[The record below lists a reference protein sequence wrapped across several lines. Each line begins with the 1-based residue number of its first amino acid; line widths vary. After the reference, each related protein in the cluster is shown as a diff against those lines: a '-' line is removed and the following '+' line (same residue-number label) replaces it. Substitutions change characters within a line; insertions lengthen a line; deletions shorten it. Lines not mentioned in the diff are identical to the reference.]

1 MEKEIVYEGLGSPL
15 QGEKCKVWK
24 SQIEKKKNRNEAQC
38 WSISQAHGSIEQ
50 LSRKES
56 G

>member
-24 SQIEKKKNRNEAQC
+24 SQIEKKKR
-38 WSISQAHGSIEQ
+38 IEMR
-50 LSRKES
+50 LNVGAYHKSMDP
-56 G
+56 